1 MAYADGYGTLAIGF
15 GVVLLG
21 QRRLVFFGGKG
32 GVGKT
37 TMASATGFAL
47 AKRGQKVLVVST
59 DPAHSLGHLWDKKI
73 GDEVTYVYEDRLAGL
88 EIDPE
93 RTARHHFAE
102 VADVV
107 RQMMPEHLHGE
118 VRKYFRQAIDSP
130 GAHEAAMLER
140 IAKLSLETSDEWD
153 TVIFDTAPTGHTIRL
168 LEMPQ
173 VLTVWA
179 EGMMGRAKKTAQFH
193 EALEALP
200 GGTKVSETGP
210 VAQRNAR
217 IRKILD
223 RRSALFA
230 SFHRMLTSKS
240 VTGFVIV
247 TLAER
252 MPVAETLELKE
263 RLTEAKIPIAG
274 IIVNR
279 RSPTSAGKM
288 LAKRRQIEDEYLGQ
302 LRAKSKKIPLVEVEL
317 QEREL
322 TGRVAIE
329 RLADQISEH
338 IR

>member
-1 MAYADGYGTLAIGF
+1 M
-15 GVVLLG
+15 LLG
-21 QRRLVFFGGKG
+21 DRRLLFFGGKG

-37 TMASATGFAL
+37 TMANATGVAL
-47 AKRGQKVLVVST
+47 AKQGKKVLVVST
-59 DPAHSLGHLWDKKI
+59 DPAHSLSHLWDQRI
-73 GDEVTYVYEDRLAGL
+73 GDEVTYVYGDRLAGL

-93 RTARHHFAE
+93 RTARQHFAD

-107 RQMMPEHLHGE
+107 RKMMPEHLHGE
-118 VRKYFRQAIDSP
+118 VRRYFRQAIDSP

-179 EGMMGRAKKTAQFH
+179 EGMMGRARKTAQFH

-200 GGTKVSETGP
+200 GGTKASETGP

-217 IRKILD
+217 IRQILE
-223 RRSALFA
+223 RRGSLFA
-230 SFHRMLTSKS
+230 SFHRMLTSKAT
-240 VTGFVIV
+240 TGFVIV

-252 MPVAETLELKE
+252 MPVAETLEVREQLQ
-263 RLTEAKIPIAG
+263 EAKIPITG

-279 RSPTSAGKM
+279 RSPSDAGEV
-288 LAKRRQIEDEYLGQ
+288 LAQRRAVEDDHLLQ
-302 LRAKSKKIPLVEVEL
+302 LQSRLKKIPLLEVEL
-317 QEREL
+317 QGQDL
-322 TGRVAIE
+322 TGAAAIE
-329 RLADQISEH
+329 QLADTLGEH

>member
-1 MAYADGYGTLAIGF
+1 M
-15 GVVLLG
+15 LLG
-21 QRRLVFFGGKG
+21 HRRLLFFGGKG

-37 TMASATGFAL
+37 TMASATGLAL
-47 AKRGQKVLVVST
+47 AKQGKRVLVVST
-59 DPAHSLGHLWDKKI
+59 DPAHSLGHLWGQQI
-73 GDEVTYVYEDRLAGL
+73 GDEVTTVYEDCLAGL
-88 EIDPE
+88 EIDPA
-93 RTARHHFAE
+93 RTARNHFAE

-107 RQMMPEHLHGE
+107 RKMMPEHLHGE

-140 IAKLSLETSDEWD
+140 IARLSLETSNEWD
-153 TVIFDTAPTGHTIRL
+153 TIIFDTAPTGHTLRL

-210 VAQRNAR
+210 IAQRNAR
-217 IRKILD
+217 IRQILD
-223 RRSALFA
+223 RRSALFS

-263 RLTEAKIPIAG
+263 RLTEANIPIAG

-279 RSPTSAGKM
+279 RSPDNAGAM
-288 LAKRRQIEDEYLGQ
+288 LAQRRRIEDEYLAQ
-302 LRAKSKKIPLVEVEL
+302 VRTKLKKIPLMEIEL
-317 QEREL
+317 QEQEL
-322 TGRVAIE
+322 AGALAIE
-329 RLADQISEH
+329 QLADQLH
-338 IR
+338 GYLQ

>member
-1 MAYADGYGTLAIGF
+1 M
-15 GVVLLG
+15 LLG
-21 QRRLVFFGGKG
+21 DRRLLFFGGKG

-37 TMASATGFAL
+37 TMANATGVAL
-47 AKRGQKVLVVST
+47 AKQGKKVLVVST
-59 DPAHSLGHLWDKKI
+59 DPAHSLSHLWDQRI
-73 GDEVTYVYEDRLAGL
+73 GDEVTYVYGDRLAGL

-93 RTARHHFAE
+93 RTARQHFAD

-107 RQMMPEHLHGE
+107 RKMMPEHLHGE
-118 VRKYFRQAIDSP
+118 VRRYFRQAIDSP

-179 EGMMGRAKKTAQFH
+179 EGMMGRARKTAQFH

-200 GGTKVSETGP
+200 GGTKASETGP

-217 IRKILD
+217 IRQILE
-223 RRSALFA
+223 RRGSLFA
-230 SFHRMLTSKS
+230 SFHRMLTSKAT
-240 VTGFVIV
+240 TGFVIV

-252 MPVAETLELKE
+252 MPVAETLELRE
-263 RLTEAKIPIAG
+263 QLQEAKIPITG

-279 RSPTSAGKM
+279 RSPSDAGEV
-288 LAKRRQIEDEYLGQ
+288 LAQRRAVEDDHLLQ
-302 LRAKSKKIPLVEVEL
+302 LQSRLKKIPLLEVEL
-317 QEREL
+317 QGQDL
-322 TGRVAIE
+322 TGAAAIE
-329 RLADQISEH
+329 QLADTLGEH

>member
-1 MAYADGYGTLAIGF
+1 
-15 GVVLLG
+15 
-21 QRRLVFFGGKG
+21 
-32 GVGKT
+32 
-37 TMASATGFAL
+37 MASATGLAL
-47 AKRGQKVLVVST
+47 AKRGRKVLVVST

-73 GDEVTYVYEDRLAGL
+73 GDEVTYVYGDRLAGL

-140 IAKLSLETSDEWD
+140 IATLSLETSDEWD

-210 VAQRNAR
+210 VAQD
-217 IRKILD
+217 RK
-223 RRSALFA
+223 S
-230 SFHRMLTSKS
+230 T
-240 VTGFVIV
+240 
-247 TLAER
+247 
-252 MPVAETLELKE
+252 
-263 RLTEAKIPIAG
+263 RL
-274 IIVNR
+274 N
-279 RSPTSAGKM
+279 SSH
-288 LAKRRQIEDEYLGQ
+288 
-302 LRAKSKKIPLVEVEL
+302 
-317 QEREL
+317 
-322 TGRVAIE
+322 VAISYAVFCLKKKNTSNDP
-329 RLADQISEH
+329 RC
-338 IR
+338 

>member
-1 MAYADGYGTLAIGF
+1 M
-15 GVVLLG
+15 LLG
-21 QRRLVFFGGKG
+21 DRRLLFFGGKG

-37 TMASATGFAL
+37 TMANSTGVAL
-47 AKRGQKVLVVST
+47 AKQGKKVLVVST
-59 DPAHSLGHLWDKKI
+59 DPAHSLSHLWDQRI
-73 GDEVTYVYEDRLAGL
+73 GDEVTYVYGDRLAGL

-93 RTARHHFAE
+93 RTARQHFAD

-107 RQMMPEHLHGE
+107 RKMMPEHLHGE
-118 VRKYFRQAIDSP
+118 VRRYFRQAIDSP

-179 EGMMGRAKKTAQFH
+179 EGMMGRARKTAQFH

-200 GGTKVSETGP
+200 GGTKASETGP

-217 IRKILD
+217 IRQILE
-223 RRSALFA
+223 RRGSLFA
-230 SFHRMLTSKS
+230 SFHRMLTSKAT
-240 VTGFVIV
+240 TGFVIV

-252 MPVAETLELKE
+252 MPVAETLELRE
-263 RLTEAKIPIAG
+263 QLQEAKIPITG

-279 RSPTSAGKM
+279 RSPSDAGEM
-288 LAKRRQIEDEYLGQ
+288 LAQRRAVEDDHLLQ
-302 LRAKSKKIPLVEVEL
+302 LQKQLKKIPLIEVEL
-317 QEREL
+317 QGQDL
-322 TGRVAIE
+322 TGAAIE
-329 RLADQISEH
+329 HLADTLGEH

>member
-1 MAYADGYGTLAIGF
+1 M
-15 GVVLLG
+15 LLG
-21 QRRLVFFGGKG
+21 HRRLLFFGGKG

-37 TMASATGFAL
+37 TMASATGLAL
-47 AKRGQKVLVVST
+47 AKQGKRVLVVST
-59 DPAHSLGHLWDKKI
+59 DPAHSLGHLWGQKI
-73 GDEVTYVYEDRLAGL
+73 GDEVTTVYEDRLAGL
-88 EIDPE
+88 EIDPA
-93 RTARHHFAE
+93 RTARNHFAE

-107 RQMMPEHLHGE
+107 RKMMPEHLHGE

-140 IAKLSLETSDEWD
+140 IARLSLETSNEWD
-153 TVIFDTAPTGHTIRL
+153 TIIFDTAPTGHTLRL

-210 VAQRNAR
+210 IAQRNAR
-217 IRKILD
+217 IRQILD
-223 RRSALFA
+223 RRSALFS

-263 RLTEAKIPIAG
+263 RLTEANIPIAG

-279 RSPTSAGKM
+279 RSPDNAGAM
-288 LAKRRQIEDEYLGQ
+288 LAQRRRIEDEYLAQ
-302 LRAKSKKIPLVEVEL
+302 VRTKLKKIPLVEIEL
-317 QEREL
+317 QEQEL
-322 TGRVAIE
+322 AGALAIE
-329 RLADQISEH
+329 QLADQLH
-338 IR
+338 GYLQ

>member
-1 MAYADGYGTLAIGF
+1 MAHTHGHGTLAIGF
-15 GVVLLG
+15 DIVLLT
-21 QRRLVFFGGKG
+21 QRRLLFFGGKG

-37 TMASATGFAL
+37 TMASATGLAL
-47 AKRGQKVLVVST
+47 AKQGQKVLVVST
-59 DPAHSLGHLWDKKI
+59 DPAHSLGHLWDQKI
-73 GDEVTYVYEDRLAGL
+73 GDEVTYVYDDRLAGL

-93 RTARHHFAE
+93 RTARRHFAE

-107 RQMMPEHLHGE
+107 RKMMPEHLHGE

-179 EGMMGRAKKTAQFH
+179 EGMMGRARKTAQFH

-210 VAQRNAR
+210 IAQRNAR
-217 IRKILD
+217 IREILD
-223 RRSALFA
+223 RRSSLFA

-240 VTGFVIV
+240 ITGFVIV

-252 MPVAETLELKE
+252 MPVAETTELKD
-263 RLTEAKIPIAG
+263 RLTEAQIPIAG

-279 RSPTSAGKM
+279 RSPLKAGDM
-288 LAKRRQIEDEYLGQ
+288 LATRRRIEDEYLRQ

-322 TGRVAIE
+322 TGAIAIE
-329 RLADQISEH
+329 QLADQISEH

>member
-1 MAYADGYGTLAIGF
+1 M
-15 GVVLLG
+15 LLG
-21 QRRLVFFGGKG
+21 DRRLLFFGGKG

-37 TMASATGFAL
+37 TMANATGVAL
-47 AKRGQKVLVVST
+47 AKQGKKVLVVST
-59 DPAHSLGHLWDKKI
+59 DPAHSLSHLWDQRI
-73 GDEVTYVYEDRLAGL
+73 GDEVTYVYGDRLAGL

-93 RTARHHFAE
+93 RTARQHFAD

-107 RQMMPEHLHGE
+107 RKMMPEHLHGE
-118 VRKYFRQAIDSP
+118 VRRYFRQAIDSP

-179 EGMMGRAKKTAQFH
+179 EGMMGRARKTAQFH

-200 GGTKVSETGP
+200 GGTKASETGP

-217 IRKILD
+217 IRQILE
-223 RRSALFA
+223 RRGSLFA
-230 SFHRMLTSKS
+230 SFHRMLTSKAT
-240 VTGFVIV
+240 TGFVIV

-252 MPVAETLELKE
+252 MPVAETLELRE
-263 RLTEAKIPIAG
+263 QLQEAKIPITG

-279 RSPTSAGKM
+279 RSPSDAGEV
-288 LAKRRQIEDEYLGQ
+288 LAQRRAVEDDHLLQ
-302 LRAKSKKIPLVEVEL
+302 LQSRLKKIPLLEVEL
-317 QEREL
+317 QGQDL
-322 TGRVAIE
+322 TGAAAIE
-329 RLADQISEH
+329 QLADTLGEQI
-338 IR
+338 RQ

>member
-1 MAYADGYGTLAIGF
+1 M
-15 GVVLLG
+15 LLG
-21 QRRLVFFGGKG
+21 HRRLLFFGGKG

-37 TMASATGFAL
+37 TMASATGLAL
-47 AKRGQKVLVVST
+47 AKQGKRVLVVST
-59 DPAHSLGHLWDKKI
+59 DPAHSLGHLWGQQI
-73 GDEVTYVYEDRLAGL
+73 GDEVTTVYEDRLAGL
-88 EIDPE
+88 EIDPA
-93 RTARHHFAE
+93 RTARNHFAE

-107 RQMMPEHLHGE
+107 RKMMPEHLHGE

-140 IAKLSLETSDEWD
+140 IARLSLETSHEWD
-153 TVIFDTAPTGHTIRL
+153 TIIFDTAPTGHTLRL

-210 VAQRNAR
+210 IAQRNAR
-217 IRKILD
+217 IRQILD
-223 RRSALFA
+223 RRSALFS

-263 RLTEAKIPIAG
+263 RLTEANIPIAG

-279 RSPTSAGKM
+279 RSPDNAGAM
-288 LAKRRQIEDEYLGQ
+288 LAQRRRIEDEYLAQ
-302 LRAKSKKIPLVEVEL
+302 VQMKLKKIPLVEIEL
-317 QEREL
+317 QEQEL
-322 TGRVAIE
+322 AGALAIE
-329 RLADQISEH
+329 QLVDQLH
-338 IR
+338 GYLQ

>member
-1 MAYADGYGTLAIGF
+1 M
-15 GVVLLG
+15 LLTD
-21 QRRLVFFGGKG
+21 RRLVFFGGKG

-37 TMASATGFAL
+37 TMASATAL
-47 AKRGQKVLVVST
+47 CLAERGSKVLLVST
-59 DPAHSLGHLWDKKI
+59 DPAHNLGHLWGTKI
-73 GDEVTYVYEDRLAGL
+73 GDSVTWLFKDRLAGL

-93 RTARHHFAE
+93 KTSREHFDE
-102 VADVV
+102 VAHTV
-107 RQMMPEHLHGE
+107 RRMMPEHLHKE
-118 VRKYFRQAIDSP
+118 VDRYFRQAIDSP
-130 GAHEAAMLER
+130 GAHEAALLER
-140 IAKLSLETSDEWD
+140 IARLSLDSSDEWD

-274 IIVNR
+274 VIVNR
-279 RSPTSAGKM
+279 RSPTSAGNM

-302 LRAKSKKIPLVEVEL
+302 LRAKSKKLPLVEVEL

-322 TGRVAIE
+322 TGTVAIE
-329 RLADQISEH
+329 QLADQISEY

>member
-1 MAYADGYGTLAIGF
+1 M
-15 GVVLLG
+15 LLG
-21 QRRLVFFGGKG
+21 EPRLLFFGGKG

-37 TMASATGFAL
+37 TMANATGVAL
-47 AKRGQKVLVVST
+47 AKQGKKILVVST
-59 DPAHSLGHLWDKKI
+59 DPAHSLSHLWGQKI
-73 GDEVTYVYEDRLAGL
+73 GDEVTYVYGDRLAGL

-93 RTARHHFAE
+93 RTARQHFAE

-107 RQMMPEHLHGE
+107 RKMMPEHLHGE
-118 VRKYFRQAIDSP
+118 VRRYFRQAIDSP

-179 EGMMGRAKKTAQFH
+179 EGMMGRARKTAQFH

-200 GGTKVSETGP
+200 GGTKASETGP

-217 IRKILD
+217 IRQILE
-223 RRSALFA
+223 RRGSLFA
-230 SFHRMLTSKS
+230 SFHRMLTSKAT
-240 VTGFVIV
+240 TGFVIV

-252 MPVAETLELKE
+252 MPVAETLELRE
-263 RLTEAKIPIAG
+263 QLQEAKIPITG

-279 RSPTSAGKM
+279 RSPSDAGEV
-288 LAKRRQIEDEYLGQ
+288 LAQRRAVEDDHLLQ
-302 LRAKSKKIPLVEVEL
+302 LQKQLKKIPLIEVEL
-317 QEREL
+317 QGQDL
-322 TGRVAIE
+322 TGAAIE
-329 RLADQISEH
+329 QLADTLGEH
-338 IR
+338 LR

>member
-1 MAYADGYGTLAIGF
+1 M
-15 GVVLLG
+15 LLG
-21 QRRLVFFGGKG
+21 DRRLLFFGGKG

-37 TMASATGFAL
+37 TMANATGVAL
-47 AKRGQKVLVVST
+47 AKQGKKVLVVST
-59 DPAHSLGHLWDKKI
+59 DPAHSLSHLWDQRI
-73 GDEVTYVYEDRLAGL
+73 GDEVTYVYGDRLAGL

-93 RTARHHFAE
+93 RTARQHFAD

-107 RQMMPEHLHGE
+107 RNMMPEHLHGE
-118 VRKYFRQAIDSP
+118 VRRYFRQAIDSP

-179 EGMMGRAKKTAQFH
+179 EGMMGRARKTAQFH

-200 GGTKVSETGP
+200 GGTKASETGP

-217 IRKILD
+217 IRQILE
-223 RRSALFA
+223 RRGSLFA
-230 SFHRMLTSKS
+230 SFHRMLTSKAT
-240 VTGFVIV
+240 TGFVIV

-252 MPVAETLELKE
+252 MPVAETLELRE
-263 RLTEAKIPIAG
+263 QLQEAKIPITG

-279 RSPTSAGKM
+279 RSPSDAGEV
-288 LAKRRQIEDEYLGQ
+288 LAQRRAVEDDHLLQ
-302 LRAKSKKIPLVEVEL
+302 LQSRLKKIPLLEVEL
-317 QEREL
+317 QGQDL
-322 TGRVAIE
+322 TGAAAIE
-329 RLADQISEH
+329 QLADTLGEH